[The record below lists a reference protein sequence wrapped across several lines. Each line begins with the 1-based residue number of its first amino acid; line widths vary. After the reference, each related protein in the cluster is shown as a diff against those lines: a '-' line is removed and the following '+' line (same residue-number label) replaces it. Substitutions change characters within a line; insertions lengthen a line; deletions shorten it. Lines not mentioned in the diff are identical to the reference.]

1 MLTEQNGQ
9 TPTIENLAEYMNL
22 SRKRV
27 LEIAS
32 ACKAITS
39 LHVTIDEKD
48 EMYLIDAIE
57 SEKISDTFESS
68 FNRKMKEVI
77 SNALDKLESREA
89 MVLKL
94 RFGLDDGKPH
104 TLRDIS
110 NYFGITRERIRQIQN
125 KAMEKL
131 KNFRMIQEHHYHYN

>member
-1 MLTEQNGQ
+1 
-9 TPTIENLAEYMNL
+9 MNL

-57 SEKISDTFESS
+57 SEKISDPFESS
-68 FNRKMKEVI
+68 FKAPLYIHLHAQYCRNYYGNQNGI
-77 SNALDKLESREA
+77 FDCALSSFTK
-89 MVLKL
+89 
-94 RFGLDDGKPH
+94 
-104 TLRDIS
+104 
-110 NYFGITRERIRQIQN
+110 
-125 KAMEKL
+125 
-131 KNFRMIQEHHYHYN
+131 